1 MKPIN
6 LLLVTMVTGI
16 LIGCVSTEIKSQD
29 YKSYSVGSTVNA
41 NIGSAFLIDQTG
53 TVKTVKKWVGVL
65 YSEDGWSIT
74 NEYSRDFIRKELIYS
89 GIADNT
95 IDVTYREY
103 RNQLAAQAFYQ
114 SVKYDLD
121 ESPIITFQNFT
132 FKVIEANNSKLTI
145 QIMSD

>member
-1 MKPIN
+1 M
-6 LLLVTMVTGI
+6 
-16 LIGCVSTEIKSQD
+16 KSQD